1 MKKTIPACC
10 VSGPGIVLCVTMEE
24 IDFNT
29 YVLPLRDRM
38 FRYAQSLLLSAAEA
52 EDAVADLLERLW
64 VERSR
69 LAGCR
74 NIDSFVLT
82 ALRNRCYDLLRSRRA
97 RSRRDDAF
105 GEGIERATMGESGV
119 WEIREQVRRAIAS
132 LPERQREAVHLKDI
146 EGYPTREVAELL
158 GCDEAQVRVLL
169 SRARSA
175 LREILQKMMDDGQA
189 KQTH

>member
-10 VSGPGIVLCVTMEE
+10 VSGLGIVLCVTMEE
-24 IDFNT
+24 IEFNT

-52 EDAVADLLERLW
+52 EDAVADLFERLW

>member
-10 VSGPGIVLCVTMEE
+10 VSGSGIVLCVTMEE
-24 IDFNT
+24 IEFNT

>member
-1 MKKTIPACC
+1 
-10 VSGPGIVLCVTMEE
+10 MEE
-24 IDFNT
+24 IEFNT
-29 YVLPLRDRM
+29 YVLPLRVRM
-38 FRYAQSLLLSAAEA
+38 SRIAQSLLLSAAEA

>member
-1 MKKTIPACC
+1 M
-10 VSGPGIVLCVTMEE
+10 TMEE
-24 IDFNT
+24 IEFNT

-82 ALRNRCYDLLRSRRA
+82 ALRNRCYDMLRSRRA

-105 GEGIERATMGESGV
+105 GEGIERVTMGESGA
-119 WEIREQVRRAIAS
+119 WEIREQVRRAIAC
-132 LPERQREAVHLKDI
+132 LPERQREAIHLKDI
-146 EGYPTREVAELL
+146 EGYPTREVAEVL

-169 SRARSA
+169 SRARNA
-175 LREILQKMMDDGQA
+175 LRGILQKMMEDERT

>member
-1 MKKTIPACC
+1 M
-10 VSGPGIVLCVTMEE
+10 TMEE
-24 IDFNT
+24 IEFNT

-105 GEGIERATMGESGV
+105 GEGIERVTMGESGA
-119 WEIREQVRRAIAS
+119 WEIREQVRRAIAC
-132 LPERQREAVHLKDI
+132 LPERQREAIHLKDI
-146 EGYPTREVAELL
+146 EGYPT
-158 GCDEAQVRVLL
+158 VRLPSCLDVM
-169 SRARSA
+169 R
-175 LREILQKMMDDGQA
+175 LRCASCSPGHGTPCVEFCK
-189 KQTH
+189 K

>member
-1 MKKTIPACC
+1 
-10 VSGPGIVLCVTMEE
+10 MEE
-24 IDFNT
+24 IEFNT

-64 VERSR
+64 VEWSR

>member
-1 MKKTIPACC
+1 
-10 VSGPGIVLCVTMEE
+10 MEE
-24 IDFNT
+24 IEFNT

-82 ALRNRCYDLLRSRRA
+82 ALRNRCYDLLRSRRV

-105 GEGIERATMGESGV
+105 GEGVERATMGESGV

>member
-1 MKKTIPACC
+1 
-10 VSGPGIVLCVTMEE
+10 MEE
-24 IDFNT
+24 IEFNT
-29 YVLPLRDRM
+29 YVLPLRGRM

>member
-10 VSGPGIVLCVTMEE
+10 VSGTGIVLCVTMEE
-24 IDFNT
+24 IEFNT
-29 YVLPLRDRM
+29 YILPLRDRM

-74 NIDSFVLT
+74 NINSFVLT

-132 LPERQREAVHLKDI
+132 LPERQREAVHLTDI

>member
-1 MKKTIPACC
+1 
-10 VSGPGIVLCVTMEE
+10 MEE
-24 IDFNT
+24 IEFNT

-146 EGYPTREVAELL
+146 RP
-158 GCDEAQVRVLL
+158 
-169 SRARSA
+169 ARSRSCSGA
-175 LREILQKMMDDGQA
+175 TRRRCVSCSPGHGAPCGKFC
-189 KQTH
+189 KK

>member
-10 VSGPGIVLCVTMEE
+10 VLGPGIVLCVTMEE
-24 IDFNT
+24 IEFNT

>member
-10 VSGPGIVLCVTMEE
+10 VSGTGIVLCVTMEE
-24 IDFNT
+24 IEFNT

>member
-1 MKKTIPACC
+1 
-10 VSGPGIVLCVTMEE
+10 MEE
-24 IDFNT
+24 IEFNT

-132 LPERQREAVHLKDI
+132 HPERQREAVHLKDI

>member
-10 VSGPGIVLCVTMEE
+10 VSGTGIVLCVTMEE
-24 IDFNT
+24 IEFNT
-29 YVLPLRDRM
+29 HVLPLRDRM

-74 NIDSFVLT
+74 NINSFVLT

>member
-24 IDFNT
+24 IEFNT

-69 LAGCR
+69 LARCR

-119 WEIREQVRRAIAS
+119 WESREQVRRAIAS

>member
-1 MKKTIPACC
+1 
-10 VSGPGIVLCVTMEE
+10 MEE
-24 IDFNT
+24 IEFNT

-132 LPERQREAVHLKDI
+132 LPERQREAVHLHYSLFIIIYYFFQQTD
-146 EGYPTREVAELL
+146 
-158 GCDEAQVRVLL
+158 L
-169 SRARSA
+169 SRHCHPTFCQ
-175 LREILQKMMDDGQA
+175 LQLVI
-189 KQTH
+189 

>member
-10 VSGPGIVLCVTMEE
+10 VSRPGIVLCVTMEE
-24 IDFNT
+24 IEFNT

-132 LPERQREAVHLKDI
+132 LPERQREAIHLKDI

-169 SRARSA
+169 SRARNA
-175 LREILQKMMDDGQA
+175 LRGILQKMMEDERT

>member
-10 VSGPGIVLCVTMEE
+10 VSGTGIVLCVTMEE
-24 IDFNT
+24 IEFNT
-29 YVLPLRDRM
+29 YILPLRDRM

-74 NIDSFVLT
+74 NINSFVLT

>member
-1 MKKTIPACC
+1 MKKTIPAYC

-24 IDFNT
+24 IEFNT
-29 YVLPLRDRM
+29 HVLPLRDRM

>member
-1 MKKTIPACC
+1 
-10 VSGPGIVLCVTMEE
+10 MEE
-24 IDFNT
+24 IKFNT
-29 YVLPLRDRM
+29 YVLPLGDRM
-38 FRYAQSLLLSAAEA
+38 FRYAQSELLSAAEA

-189 KQTH
+189 KQKH

>member
-24 IDFNT
+24 IEFNT

-52 EDAVADLLERLW
+52 EDAVADL

>member
-1 MKKTIPACC
+1 
-10 VSGPGIVLCVTMEE
+10 MEE
-24 IDFNT
+24 IEFNT

-119 WEIREQVRRAIAS
+119 WEICEQVRRAIAS

-158 GCDEAQVRVLL
+158 GCDEAQERVLL